1 MICQQQNN
9 KQTITVIA
17 FGLAINM
24 KANPTATGAHPGLHN
39 RPQLDKYT
47 NNTVLGPMI
56 CQQQK
61 QQKNNYSNR
70 IWSGN

>member
-1 MICQQQNN
+1 
-9 KQTITVIA
+9 
-17 FGLAINM
+17 M